1 MIIFTVPGRPQGKAR
16 PRFTR
21 AGHAYT
27 PKATHDYEKAIRE
40 AFIATGEE
48 MLDCPVHVLI
58 SAIFAPPKSISKKKR
73 EAMLAGEILPT
84 IRPDTDNVAKAVLD
98 ALNGYAYHDDKQ
110 VTSLSVFKTYGLDEG
125 ITIIIKE
132 DKG

>member
-1 MIIFTVPGRPQGKAR
+1 MIIFTIPGRPQGKAR

-21 AGHAYT
+21 TGHAYT
-27 PKATHDYEKAIRE
+27 PKATHDYEETIRE

-48 MLDCPVHVLI
+48 MLDCPVHMLI
-58 SAIFAPPKSISKKKR
+58 TATFAPPKSVSKTVR
-73 EAMLAGEILPT
+73 EKMLKGEILPT
-84 IRPDTDNVAKAVLD
+84 IKSDADNIAKVVMD
-98 ALNGYAYHDDKQ
+98 ALNGLAYEDDKQ